1 MLLSY
6 IIVSTL
12 LNVFLCFVWNTKTL
26 LNVFLK
32 MVFFAIAVWGLV
44 LFLGHVAPLINDG
57 TLRLL

>member
-1 MLLSY
+1 MFIAY

-12 LNVFLCFVWNTKTL
+12 LNVFLCFVWNTNTL

-44 LFLGHVAPLINDG
+44 LFLGQVAPLVNNG